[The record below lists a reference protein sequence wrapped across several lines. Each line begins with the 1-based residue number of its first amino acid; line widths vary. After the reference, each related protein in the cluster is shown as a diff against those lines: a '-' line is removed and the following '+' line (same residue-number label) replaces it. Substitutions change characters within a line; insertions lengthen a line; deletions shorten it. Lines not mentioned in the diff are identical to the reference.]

1 MVIGLRA
8 KIIGLALLI
17 LLAVLVAVWTYDR
30 RIDEEMVGDTRRTA
44 LALAEALQVS
54 VQQLGPSAEPDEA
67 LLRDYARRLGPVGVK
82 QITLLSGDKEPLAG
96 SQGQGQGPGQHMF
109 LIEEQSREDG
119 SPSTWDLLV
128 PIVVG
133 ADKLGYVQLKMTS
146 ADFEDR
152 LAAVRLERSTVTFAA
167 FTLGLILA
175 VFLARR
181 VTRPMEEL
189 RVAAQTIAAG
199 GLEVKLPEV
208 KLPEKTGRDEIG
220 ALVTAFR
227 EMLNGLK
234 ERDLL
239 RAKLEAAERE
249 AQIGQLAARIAHDVR
264 NPLNYLSLGLD
275 HVLATV
281 EGPELTKIGA
291 QMKSE
296 LRRADDR
303 IAELLSLG
311 RPVTIT
317 PMELELRPLIES
329 LATNTSTALHPITVH
344 GAEPGI
350 VSWDASVVEEILRNL
365 LTNARQAMSGGG
377 PIAITLEVV
386 AEQIAIH
393 VDDRGAG
400 FEENVKA
407 HLFEPWFT
415 TKSEGVGLGL
425 MLARK
430 AARQHGGDLRAAN
443 REDGGARLS
452 LILPRRFGRN
462 T

>member
-1 MVIGLRA
+1 MRGLRA
-8 KIIGLALLI
+8 KIIGLALLT

-30 RIDEEMVGDTRRTA
+30 RIDEEMVGDTRRAA
-44 LALAEALQVS
+44 LALTEALQVS
-54 VQQLGPSAEPDEA
+54 VQQLGPSTEPDEA

-96 SQGQGQGPGQHMF
+96 SQSASGGQHMF
-109 LIEEQSREDG
+109 LIEEQSGANG

-146 ADFEDR
+146 ADFEER

-189 RVAAQTIAAG
+189 RVAAQTIAGG
-199 GLEVKLPEV
+199 GLEVKLPES
-208 KLPEKTGRDEIG
+208 TGGDEIG

-239 RAKLEAAERE
+239 RTKLEAAERE
-249 AQIGQLAARIAHDVR
+249 AQIGLLAARIAHDVR

-275 HVLATV
+275 HLLATMQ
-281 EGPELTKIGA
+281 GPELSKIGA
-291 QMKSE
+291 QMQSE

-303 IAELLSLG
+303 IAELLRLG
-311 RPVTIT
+311 RPVNIS
-317 PMELELRPLIES
+317 PMRLELKPLIES
-329 LATNTSTALHPITVH
+329 LATNLSTGQHPISVL
-344 GAEPGI
+344 GAEPGM
-350 VSWDASVVEEILRNL
+350 VSWDAGVVEEILRNL
-365 LTNARQAMSGGG
+365 ITNARQAMPSGG
-377 PIAITLEVV
+377 PIEMTLEPA
-386 AEQIAIH
+386 AEQLAIH

-400 FEENVKA
+400 FEENVRA

-430 AARQHGGDLRAAN
+430 AARQHGGDLLATN
-443 REDGGARLS
+443 RENGGARLS
-452 LILPRRFGRN
+452 LILPRDFGRN